1 MSKLK
6 SEEVLI
12 NSKIDYTIL
21 RTILVFGKVYDMS
34 RSNIVLWV
42 KSMLEQKKEITIVD
56 DQFRMPTYAE
66 DLQRFKQKLI

>member
-1 MSKLK
+1 
-6 SEEVLI
+6 
-12 NSKIDYTIL
+12 
-21 RTILVFGKVYDMS
+21 MS

-56 DQFRMPTYAE
+56 DQFKMPTYAE